1 MVSIDNGVEKF
12 DNKTNLYEIR
22 LVDIRLLFSL
32 TFRHEMLQNIL
43 ITGYHLPKVDKGL
56 ILLKIIE
63 NLLNIL
69 ATPIK
74 NENK

>member
-12 DNKTNLYEIR
+12 DNKTDLHEIR

-43 ITGYHLPKVDKGL
+43 ITDYHLPKVDKGL
-56 ILLKIIE
+56 ILFNIIE
-63 NLLNIL
+63 KFTKYISHS
-69 ATPIK
+69 
-74 NENK
+74 NKE

>member
-43 ITGYHLPKVDKGL
+43 ITDYHLPKVDKGL

>member
-12 DNKTNLYEIR
+12 DNKTDLHEIR

-43 ITGYHLPKVDKGL
+43 ITDYHLPKVDKGL